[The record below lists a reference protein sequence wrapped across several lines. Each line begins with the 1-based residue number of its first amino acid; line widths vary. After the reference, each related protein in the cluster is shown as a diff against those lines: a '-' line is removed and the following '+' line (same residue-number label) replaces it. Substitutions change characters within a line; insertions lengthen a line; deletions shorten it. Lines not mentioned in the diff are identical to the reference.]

1 VKIALAQINPTV
13 GDFAG
18 NARLILDFTARAAA
32 QQADL
37 VIFPE
42 LSICGYP
49 PADLLEK
56 SAFLARAQQTL
67 EEIAAA
73 TASGPAILCGTALA
87 ADSDAPA
94 GKHAR
99 NVAALLSAGK
109 IQFVQQ
115 KMLLPFYDVFDEQRY
130 FEPAQHQTLT
140 LLNGQPL
147 AITICEDAWNDK
159 CFWPR
164 RLYPIDPVDELM
176 RQWATLP
183 DPIASTHPRIV
194 LNISASPFWCGKR
207 DLRRNMLAAIA
218 RRHHAFVVMVNQV
231 GGNDSLVFDGSSIA
245 LSPTGDLIAQGGSF
259 RQDLFLFDTDS
270 FTAYSEDSSL
280 LNFLRENGMS
290 NQALTHNVKDPRLQ
304 EHLDESPEDAA
315 LVRDLESI
323 LEGARPLLGEQIYS
337 AMTAETPLPVTQESR
352 PACESDWDRDD
363 IPAIWQA
370 LVLGTR
376 DYVRKCGFSKA
387 LVALSGGIDSALV
400 AAIAVQALGSE
411 NVLGIGMPSEFSST
425 GSIDDA
431 RALAENLGIRFELV
445 AIHDVFTAYTRSL
458 EPLFA
463 GTPFGLAEENL
474 QSRIRGALLMAL
486 SNKFGAL
493 VLTTGN
499 KSEMSTGYCTLY
511 GDMVGALA
519 VIGDVFK
526 TRVYALS
533 HYANRDREIIP
544 HNTIA
549 KPPSAELR
557 PGQRDTDSLP
567 PYEILDPI
575 LEAYVERYQSA
586 EQILA
591 ELTAGHQSELSHST
605 EARVPHSSAA
615 SSPMSGKAMQSGGE
629 APQTLDLAL
638 IRRVLSLVERS
649 EYKRQQA
656 APILKVTRKSFG
668 NGRRFP
674 IAVKVEV

>member
-1 VKIALAQINPTV
+1 MKIALAQINPTV

-18 NARLILDFTARAAA
+18 NARLILDFTARAAKQA
-32 QQADL
+32 ADL

-56 SAFLARAQQTL
+56 SAFLARAQETL
-67 EEIAAA
+67 DEIAASTA
-73 TASGPAILCGTALA
+73 TGPAILCGVALA
-87 ADSDAPA
+87 VDGDSSA

-99 NVAALLSAGK
+99 NVAALLSGGRVA
-109 IQFVQQ
+109 FLQQ

-130 FEPAQHQTLT
+130 FEPAQHQSVTTLG
-140 LLNGQPL
+140 GQPL

-159 CFWPR
+159 GFWPR

-183 DPIASTHPRIV
+183 DPIASGHPRLI
-194 LNISASPFWCGKR
+194 LNISASPFWAGKR
-207 DLRRNMLAAIA
+207 ELRRDMLAAIA
-218 RRHHAFVVMVNQV
+218 RRHSAYVVMVNQV
-231 GGNDSLVFDGSSIA
+231 GGNDSLVFDGSSIV
-245 LSPTGDLIAQGGSF
+245 LSPSGDLIAQGGSF
-259 RQDLFLFDTDS
+259 RQDLFVFDTLLDTQGLTDTDALAG
-270 FTAYSEDSSL
+270 FLHENNLTYS
-280 LNFLRENGMS
+280 
-290 NQALTHNVKDPRLQ
+290 ALFRRDRDPRIEEFLSQ
-304 EHLDESPEDAA
+304 NPQLRGMARDVVEIAEHAREQGFSTLDLPEPLSPPQATATDAQWNA
-315 LVRDLESI
+315 WNS
-323 LEGARPLLGEQIYS
+323 
-337 AMTAETPLPVTQESR
+337 
-352 PACESDWDRDD
+352 DD
-363 IPAIWQA
+363 IPAVWSA

-387 LVALSGGIDSALV
+387 LVALSGGIDSALA
-400 AAIAVQALGSE
+400 AAIAVKALGPD

-431 RALAENLGIRFELV
+431 RDLAANLGIRFELV

-474 QSRIRGALLMAL
+474 QSRIRGAFLMAL

-533 HYANRDREIIP
+533 RYANRDREIIP

-557 PGQRDTDSLP
+557 PGQKDTDSLP
-567 PYEILDPI
+567 PYDILDPI
-575 LEAYVERYQSA
+575 LEAYVERYRSA
-586 EQILA
+586 EQILT
-591 ELTAGHQSELSHST
+591 ELTDS
-605 EARVPHSSAA
+605 ARIGAA
-615 SSPMSGKAMQSGGE
+615 
-629 APQTLDLAL
+629 APVDLAL

-656 APILKVTRKSFG
+656 APILKVTQKSFG